1 MLIESRVS
9 TPKTMSITDVPC
21 GTIFRYGNHTC
32 GPYLRV
38 ATGIVNLGSD
48 EYYATAISAPSLPNY
63 VALPNARL
71 VLE

>member
-1 MLIESRVS
+1 MKIESCA
-9 TPKTMSITDVPC
+9 TPKATMLVADVLY
-21 GTIFRYGNHTC
+21 GTIFRYGNLTC

-38 ATGIVNLGSD
+38 TTGVVNLGLD
-48 EYYATAISAPSLPNY
+48 EYYAAASLPSLTNY